1 MAKPFKWNSKSRR
14 FANSLGLTKA
24 GYTAYKTG
32 TPLAL
37 SERSPGGIARQA
49 AKLTKQAYAPAHA
62 EIDQQESRVRAIQQ
76 KREADNAAFAQ
87 WVASRSDQLRAE
99 AVGQAAETRARLAQG
114 QSEFSTQLQNIRD
127 SANAQATNAHSGGV
141 GGALGANLDANQAGA
156 QAATLNASNAAQARV
171 GAGMD
176 ATLATLANNPA
187 VVAAKRAADFAESLK
202 MLEGVADERQKLA
215 LSQAGDQAKAVQT
228 MMQEEITKAQAAIAA
243 GQFVTKETN
252 DLADAAAGR
261 ATTRHGQNVTRQ
273 NAKDRL
279 AAGQKKV
286 NKYGYTEEQWQRFSP
301 KHRQRIIKKGD
312 TGKSGAKAGEKG
324 SPQYKKAHSKAVSQ
338 FQSALA
344 YAKGEV
350 SPPVKNE
357 GDSPSKPP
365 KIGPN
370 KLKPM
375 IDWLVQQGF
384 HPAVARMA
392 VLKLV
397 YPKLKVT
404 KKTAPATFNA
414 WSTYINSLV
423 GSR

>member
-1 MAKPFKWNSKSRR
+1 MAKPFKWNRKSRR
-14 FANSLGLTKA
+14 YANSLGLTKA
-24 GYTAYKTG
+24 GYTAYKQG
-32 TPLAL
+32 QPLAL

-49 AKLTKQAYAPAHA
+49 AKLTKEAYAPAHA
-62 EIDQQESRVRAIQQ
+62 QIDQQEARVKAIQQ
-76 KREADNAAFAQ
+76 KRETDNAAFAQ

-99 AVGQAAETRARLAQG
+99 AVSQAAETRARLAQG

-127 SANAQATNAHSGGV
+127 SANAQATNAHSAGI
-141 GGALGANLDANQAGA
+141 GGALGANLDANQSGA
-156 QAATLNASNAAQARV
+156 QAATQNAANAAQARV

-187 VVAAKRAADFAESLK
+187 VVAAKRAQDFAESLK
-202 MLEGVADERQKLA
+202 LLEGVADERQKVA
-215 LSQAGDQAKAVQT
+215 LSQASDQARAVQQ

-243 GQFVTKETN
+243 GEFQTKEAN

-261 ATTRHGQNVTRQ
+261 KTTRRGQTLTRK
-273 NAKDRL
+273 NAQDRL

-301 KHRQRIIKKGD
+301 KHRQQIIKKGD
-312 TGKSGAKAGEKG
+312 TGDSKKKAGEKG
-324 SPQYKKAHSKAVSQ
+324 SPQYRKAHAKAISQ
-338 FQSALA
+338 YQTALA

-357 GDSPSKPP
+357 GEPASKPP

-375 IDWLVQQGF
+375 IDWLVQQGA

-397 YPKLKVT
+397 YPKLKVN
-404 KKTAPATFNA
+404 KKTAPATYNA
-414 WSTYINSLV
+414 WTTYINSLV